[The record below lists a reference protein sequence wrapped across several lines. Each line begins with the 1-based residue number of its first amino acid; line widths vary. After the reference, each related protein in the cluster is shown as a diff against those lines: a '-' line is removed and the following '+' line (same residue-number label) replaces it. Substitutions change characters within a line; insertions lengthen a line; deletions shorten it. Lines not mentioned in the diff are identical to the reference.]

1 MSTKKELED
10 KKDYARLLYMQGEQQ
25 KTIAEKAGV
34 SPQTV
39 TKWVN
44 TGNWSEQRAA
54 QNITRPELVNKL
66 LRTVD
71 KMIEAVKNPEDPHA
85 APGPSAAPAAA
96 NGLGDKLAK
105 FAATIE
111 KLDKHTSI
119 VDVIEV
125 FMAFGKW
132 LQYQAHY
139 DEDITPELLK
149 TINKYHNQYINH
161 LMQNKLIK

>member
-25 KTIAEKAGV
+25 KSIAEKAGV

-71 KMIEAVKNPEDPHA
+71 KMIEAVNTSEDPD
-85 APGPSAAPAAA
+85 AA

-132 LQYQAHY
+132 LQYQAKF

-149 TINKYHNQYINH
+149 TINKYHNQYINY

>member
-1 MSTKKELED
+1 MGTKKELED

-25 KTIAEKAGV
+25 KVIAEKVGV
-34 SPQTV
+34 SAQTI

-44 TGNWSEQRAA
+44 VGGWVEQRAA

-71 KMIEAVKNPEDPHA
+71 KMIEAVNESDDPD
-85 APGPSAAPAAA
+85 AA

-125 FMAFGKW
+125 FMAFSKW
-132 LQYQAHY
+132 LQYQAEF

-149 TINKYHNQYINH
+149 TINKYHNQYINY
-161 LMQNKLIK
+161 LMQDKLINK

>member
-71 KMIEAVKNPEDPHA
+71 KMIEAVNTSEDPD
-85 APGPSAAPAAA
+85 AA

-125 FMAFGKW
+125 FMVFGKW
-132 LQYQAHY
+132 LQYQAQY

-149 TINKYHNQYINH
+149 TINKYHNQYINYI
-161 LMQNKLIK
+161 MQNKLIK

>member
-71 KMIEAVKNPEDPHA
+71 KMIEAVNTSEDPD
-85 APGPSAAPAAA
+85 AA

>member
-1 MSTKKELED
+1 MITKKELED
-10 KKDYARLLYMQGEQQ
+10 KKDYACLLYMQGEQQ
-25 KTIAEKAGV
+25 KVIAEKVGV
-34 SPQTV
+34 SAQTI

-44 TGNWSEQRAA
+44 VGGWVEQRAA

-71 KMIEAVKNPEDPHA
+71 KMIETVNDSDDPD
-85 APGPSAAPAAA
+85 AA

-125 FMAFGKW
+125 FMAFSKW
-132 LQYQAHY
+132 LQFQAEF

-149 TINKYHNQYINH
+149 TINKYHNQYINY
-161 LMQNKLIK
+161 LMQNKLINK

>member
-25 KTIAEKAGV
+25 KVIAEKVGV
-34 SPQTV
+34 SAQTI

-44 TGNWSEQRAA
+44 VGGWVEQRAA

-71 KMIEAVKNPEDPHA
+71 KMIEAVNDSDDPD
-85 APGPSAAPAAA
+85 AA

-125 FMAFGKW
+125 FMAFSKW
-132 LQYQAHY
+132 LQFQAEF

-149 TINKYHNQYINH
+149 TINKYHNQYINY
-161 LMQNKLIK
+161 LMQNKLINK

>member
-71 KMIEAVKNPEDPHA
+71 KMIEAVNTSEDPD
-85 APGPSAAPAAA
+85 AA

-125 FMAFGKW
+125 FMVFGKW
-132 LQYQAHY
+132 LQYQAQY

-149 TINKYHNQYINH
+149 TINKYHNQYINY

>member
-1 MSTKKELED
+1 MITKKELED

-25 KTIAEKAGV
+25 KVIAEKVGV
-34 SPQTV
+34 SAQTI

-44 TGNWSEQRAA
+44 VCGWVEQRAA

-71 KMIEAVKNPEDPHA
+71 KMIEAVNDSDDPD
-85 APGPSAAPAAA
+85 AA

-125 FMAFGKW
+125 FMAFSKW
-132 LQYQAHY
+132 LQFQAEF

-149 TINKYHNQYINH
+149 IINKYHNQYINY
-161 LMQNKLIK
+161 LMQNKLINK

>member
-1 MSTKKELED
+1 MNTKKELED

-25 KTIAEKAGV
+25 KVIAEKVGV
-34 SPQTV
+34 SAQTI

-44 TGNWSEQRAA
+44 VGGWVEQRAA

-71 KMIEAVKNPEDPHA
+71 KMIEAVNDSDDPD
-85 APGPSAAPAAA
+85 AA

-125 FMAFGKW
+125 FMAFSKW
-132 LQYQAHY
+132 LQFQAEF
-139 DEDITPELLK
+139 DENITPELLK
-149 TINKYHNQYINH
+149 TINKYHNQYINY
-161 LMQNKLIK
+161 LMQNKLINK